1 MKYNLDTIKRYLLEK
16 GNFLSDRLHEI
27 IGQIGVLHNQL
38 LENRK
43 IEDSKEVLEFIK
55 KYDIDVQKHYLNLL
69 LQYYF
74 QKNDLKNLKELLLV
88 GAKFDIRFED
98 VKEAF
103 LNIKS
108 NEQNV
113 IEFLED
119 AVVFIKEKIQEEDLK
134 DIYNYYKNNL
144 QFQEFLNSTVELI
157 KKNRY
162 VCVYCYFNPSSEYG
176 KFFLNSDLLNSLKR
190 DLPYLFK

>member
-1 MKYNLDTIKRYLLEK
+1 M
-16 GNFLSDRLHEI
+16 SDRLHEI

-38 LENRK
+38 LENKK
-43 IEDSKEVLEFIK
+43 IKDANEVFEFIK
-55 KYDIDVQKHYLNLL
+55 NYDKDIQKHYLDLL

-108 NEQNV
+108 EDENV
-113 IEFLED
+113 IEFMED
-119 AVVFIKEKIQEEDLK
+119 AVVFIKEKINEVDLK
-134 DIYNYYKNNL
+134 DIYNYYTNNNQL
-144 QFQEFLNSTVELI
+144 QDMLNSSIELI
-157 KKNRY
+157 KRNRY
-162 VCVYCYFNPSSEYG
+162 VCVYCFHNLESVYG
-176 KFFLNSDLLNSLKR
+176 KFFLNKDLLESLKR
-190 DLPYLFK
+190 DLPYLLK

>member
-1 MKYNLDTIKRYLLEK
+1 M
-16 GNFLSDRLHEI
+16 GDRIHEI
-27 IGQIGVLHNQL
+27 IGEIGIIHNTL
-38 LENRK
+38 IETNKILEAEEVPEF
-43 IEDSKEVLEFIK
+43 IED
-55 KYDIDVQKHYLNLL
+55 YDTDVQEHYLNLL

-98 VKEAF
+98 IKEAF

-108 NEQNV
+108 KDENV

-134 DIYNYYKNNL
+134 DIYNYYKNNVE
-144 QFQEFLNSTVELI
+144 FQEFLNTTIELI

-162 VCVYCYFNPSSEYG
+162 VCVYCFFNPDTQYG
-176 KFFLNSDLLNSLKR
+176 KFFLNEDLLISLKR
-190 DLPYLFK
+190 DLPYLVK

>member
-1 MKYNLDTIKRYLLEK
+1 M
-16 GNFLSDRLHEI
+16 SDRLHEI
-27 IGQIGVLHNQL
+27 IGEIGVLHTQL
-38 LENRK
+38 LESGK
-43 IEDSKEVLEFIK
+43 IKDSKKVLEELKIYK
-55 KYDIDVQKHYLNLL
+55 EDIQKHYLNLL

-74 QKNDLKNLKELLLV
+74 QNNDLKNLKNLILV

-108 NEQNV
+108 EDDNV
-113 IEFLED
+113 IEFLEE
-119 AVVFIKEKIQEEDLK
+119 AVVFIKEKINENDLK
-134 DIYNYYKNNL
+134 EIYDYYISNSQL
-144 QFQEFLNSTVELI
+144 QVFLNNTVELI

-162 VCVYCYFNPSSEYG
+162 VCVYCFNNPNTLYG
-176 KFFLNSDLLNSLKR
+176 KFFLNEDLLISLKR

>member
-1 MKYNLDTIKRYLLEK
+1 M
-16 GNFLSDRLHEI
+16 GDRIHEI
-27 IGQIGVLHNQL
+27 IGEIGIIHNTL
-38 LENRK
+38 IETNKILEAEEVFEF
-43 IEDSKEVLEFIK
+43 IED
-55 KYDIDVQKHYLNLL
+55 YDTDVQEHYLNLL

-98 VKEAF
+98 IKEAF

-108 NEQNV
+108 KDENV

-134 DIYNYYKNNL
+134 DIYNYYKSNVE
-144 QFQEFLNSTVELI
+144 FQEFLNTTIELI

-162 VCVYCYFNPSSEYG
+162 VCVYCFFNPDTQYG
-176 KFFLNSDLLNSLKR
+176 KFFLNEDLLISLKR
-190 DLPYLFK
+190 DLPYLLK